1 MRLYRF
7 SPTQFAD
14 DLSGTGGLFSA
25 GRWHRKGTRILY
37 TSDCVSLAK
46 LELLANSTLLPVDLS
61 LLTLETP
68 DAATCLSIVPEML
81 PENWQTIPYLPELAI
96 IAEQW
101 ISEMKCWLMRVPS
114 VHSPVEFNYLL
125 NPLHP
130 EHKTIHLISIE
141 PHPFDTRLK

>member
-7 SPTQFAD
+7 SPTAFAN

-25 GRWHRKGTRILY
+25 GRWNRKGTRILY

-46 LELLANSTLLPVDLS
+46 LELLANSTTLPDNLS
-61 LLTLETP
+61 LVTLEIP
-68 DAATCLSIVPEML
+68 QNASCLVMKQEAFSA
-81 PENWQTIPYLPELAI
+81 NWHKIPYLPELATM
-96 IAEQW
+96 AETWQN
-101 ISEMKCWLMRVPS
+101 EMKYWLLRVPS

-130 EHKTIHLISIE
+130 EHPTLQLISIE
-141 PHPFDTRLK
+141 PHPFDQRLK

>member
-7 SPTQFAD
+7 SPTAFAN

-25 GRWHRKGTRILY
+25 GRWNRKGTRILY

-46 LELLANSTLLPVDLS
+46 LELLANSTVLPENLS
-61 LLTLETP
+61 LVTLEVP
-68 DAATCLSIVPEML
+68 DDATRFLVTQEALS
-81 PENWQTIPYLPELAI
+81 ENWQTIPYLPELATM
-96 IAEQW
+96 AEQW
-101 ISEMKCWLMRVPS
+101 QKEMRHWLLRVPS

-130 EHKTIHLISIE
+130 EQATLKLISIE
-141 PHPFDTRLK
+141 PHPFDPRLK